1 MTRVEKQGG
10 PVSRRQEYDAPLF
23 NPDFGND
30 YFVHCMKLS
39 TSHWTI
45 FNRHQWIL
53 ELLLNQSIFLSIPDP
68 QRLGVIQ
75 HVQLP
80 PPPSKWHNA
89 TAIQDMI
96 HTTPTLLLTRIT
108 HSISPMAKDQLPE
121 STWPMTFL
129 LEVSLHQLW
138 SLLWELI
145 SAGASIQNLQF
156 GWAGSSEYMTT
167 GIIAVGF
174 GEAIAGYPCL
184 IDQMALQGIIHSRAF
199 SLDLGG
205 VDTQSGMSTASV
217 VTRQQTFSTISAS
230 F

>member
-1 MTRVEKQGG
+1 
-10 PVSRRQEYDAPLF
+10 
-23 NPDFGND
+23 
-30 YFVHCMKLS
+30 
-39 TSHWTI
+39 
-45 FNRHQWIL
+45 
-53 ELLLNQSIFLSIPDP
+53 
-68 QRLGVIQ
+68 
-75 HVQLP
+75 
-80 PPPSKWHNA
+80 
-89 TAIQDMI
+89 
-96 HTTPTLLLTRIT
+96 
-108 HSISPMAKDQLPE
+108 
-121 STWPMTFL
+121 MTFL

-217 VTRQQTFSTISAS
+217 MTRQQTFSIISQAS
-230 F
+230 NGAKTFIFELHFSNPNSFCVTRMLIHEGSVLFGGIDTKKFTGALSKRVIIDPSNAPDGFLRFVSILPFFLLWLDF